1 MTRMCKFGQ
10 PLGSVMQ
17 VAYVVDDLEAA
28 AMEWVKNLN
37 VGPWVIMEH
46 FPAKNMKYYDD
57 PTDIDL
63 SIALAYSGSM
73 CFELIFQHNDVPSVY
88 TDCVKTDR
96 MGCFHHWAVS
106 TVTFDEDVARHKAN
120 GHKVAFYGEVVPV
133 GGKRFAYID
142 TMAPLRGMIE
152 LIELNDDV
160 EGLFAGVRAQSQDWD
175 GADPIRR
182 P

>member
-1 MTRMCKFGQ
+1 MTRICKFGQ
-10 PLGSVMQ
+10 PLGAIMQ
-17 VAYVVDDLEAA
+17 VAYIVDDLEAA
-28 AMEWVKNLN
+28 AMHWVKNLN
-37 VGPWVIMEH
+37 VGPWMIMEH
-46 FPAKNMKYYDD
+46 FPAENMKYYDE

-88 TDCVKTDR
+88 ADCVEKDGI
-96 MGCFHHWAVS
+96 GCFHHWAVS
-106 TVTFDEDVARHKAN
+106 TETFEEDVARHKAN
-120 GHKVAFYGEVVPV
+120 DHKVAFSGEVVPV
-133 GGKRFAYID
+133 GRKRFAYID

-152 LIELNDDV
+152 LIELNDAV
-160 EGLFAGVRAQSQDWD
+160 EDLFAGVRELSQEWD